1 MASITK
7 PLTAIAVMMLVER
20 GHVSLDQPVVDW
32 LPKFGRH
39 GKETVLV
46 RHLLTHTSGLP
57 DMLPNDTQLRTA
69 HKPLSAFVE
78 EIYDLPLLFP
88 PGTKVNY
95 QSMGFALLA
104 EIVHQVTGT
113 ALADFLQKEL
123 FAPLGMSE
131 TSLGWRPQTRERIA
145 AIRVGPEKEKTD
157 WHWNTPYWL
166 GFGAPWGGMI
176 TSPADLATLCR
187 MMLNSGSLGD
197 VRLLSPATVRAMT
210 TNQLAGM
217 LLVPEEDRRC
227 RPWGLGWKLQW
238 PSSDESFGDL
248 PGPRTYGHWGATGTL
263 CWIDPDREAFCIV
276 LTTEPHVNSGRFL
289 RRLSNAVA
297 AACG

>member
-1 MASITK
+1 MPELALTQVCDLLEQATRADTIPAAALCVGRKEGIHQTCFFGRQRPGPAHPALREDALFLVASITK

-20 GHVSLDQPVVDW
+20 GHISLDEPVVDW

-131 TSLGWRPQTRERIA
+131 TSLGLA
-145 AIRVGPEKEKTD
+145 AAD
-157 WHWNTPYWL
+157 Q
-166 GFGAPWGGMI
+166 GAHRRHPCWAGEGE
-176 TSPADLATLCR
+176 DRLALEHA
-187 MMLNSGSLGD
+187 
-197 VRLLSPATVRAMT
+197 V
-210 TNQLAGM
+210 LAGF
-217 LLVPEEDRRC
+217 RRTVG
-227 RPWGLGWKLQW
+227 RHDYL
-238 PSSDESFGDL
+238 
-248 PGPRTYGHWGATGTL
+248 A
-263 CWIDPDREAFCIV
+263 
-276 LTTEPHVNSGRFL
+276 GRFGNA
-289 RRLSNAVA
+289 LSNDAQ
-297 AACG
+297 